1 MIRRERINI
10 FYIRSIFRIGIYR
23 NKVRLIC
30 IIPRE
35 LQNVR
40 YKVITDFPREERNL
54 SCNANVR
61 PNVISCII
69 DSCCFCFTFTMI
81 VQFPNFITSADQLH
95 TELQAVA
102 TWLLSYFVYRTIE
115 VMLEY
120 TQTQSLTQ
128 DAIA

>member
-1 MIRRERINI
+1 ME
-10 FYIRSIFRIGIYR
+10 YDSIFIIGMYR

-30 IIPRE
+30 NISRE

-40 YKVITDFPREERNL
+40 NKVIDDFPKEERNL
-54 SCNANVR
+54 SCNANLR

>member
-1 MIRRERINI
+1 
-10 FYIRSIFRIGIYR
+10 
-23 NKVRLIC
+23 
-30 IIPRE
+30 
-35 LQNVR
+35 
-40 YKVITDFPREERNL
+40 
-54 SCNANVR
+54 
-61 PNVISCII
+61 
-69 DSCCFCFTFTMI
+69 MI

>member
-1 MIRRERINI
+1 MIIYINI
-10 FYIRSIFRIGIYR
+10 HKERLIFRIGIYR

-30 IIPRE
+30 IISRE

-40 YKVITDFPREERNL
+40 NNDIADFPREERNL

-61 PNVISCII
+61 PNVISCTI

-81 VQFPNFITSADQLH
+81 VQFPNFITAGDQLH
-95 TELQAVA
+95 TELQAFA

-115 VMLEY
+115 VMLAY

>member
-1 MIRRERINI
+1 ML
-10 FYIRSIFRIGIYR
+10 YDSIFRIGMYR

-30 IIPRE
+30 NISRE

-40 YKVITDFPREERNL
+40 NKVIDDFPREERNL
-54 SCNANVR
+54 SCNAYLR